1 MGNLARAAVIIAKI
15 NGLVLILGL
24 VLGLVTVLLAVLS
37 VKVDKQVVTLHLWPT
52 DTVGHTNSTPIILE
66 ERAEREGRGISLE
79 EAAEWGI
86 LPKRKRQRQPT
97 A

>member
-37 VKVDKQVVTLHLWPT
+37 VKVDKEVVILHLWPT
-52 DTVGHTNSTPIILE
+52 GTLDNSTPIPPQVT
-66 ERAEREGRGISLE
+66 GRSTPPLQGLTVE
-79 EAAEWGI
+79 EAEEWGI
-86 LPKRKRQRQPT
+86 PLERKRRRRPIV
-97 A
+97 